1 MESVVANPPLIWE
14 EVLPESLR
22 LHTTLPMQT
31 AAKHSHYHCIQP
43 KNAISRTGAI
53 SFEILVGNN
62 KFTDVGSRMLYVES
76 SVRTAQSEMIPS
88 KIAHPTDA
96 TRPNIVNPKVKTV
109 PMNGIGHT
117 IFNNIKVSLNGTQ
130 IDSGSTLYPYRG
142 DFEMRLSY
150 PQRVKDGC
158 LDMIGFDKEV
168 VSFKDITDVNMQWEI
183 LIDEALIPDASNHPQ
198 LACQFVN
205 SMDSQTMHIMT
216 PIHSEIFD
224 QNKWLPPHS
233 KLYISMEQ
241 NSSNFAL
248 MNKEG
253 GIGEHPLKVEIEK
266 CELLAHMIEVDS
278 SVMKEIENV
287 SYEGSSMLFPL
298 QCVKME

>member
-1 MESVVANPPLIWE
+1 M
-14 EVLPESLR
+14 
-22 LHTTLPMQT
+22 
-31 AAKHSHYHCIQP
+31 
-43 KNAISRTGAI
+43 
-53 SFEILVGNN
+53 
-62 KFTDVGSRMLYVES
+62 
-76 SVRTAQSEMIPS
+76 
-88 KIAHPTDA
+88 
-96 TRPNIVNPKVKTV
+96 NPKVKTV

-117 IFNNIKVSLNGTQ
+117 IFNNVKVSLNETQ

-142 DFEMRLSY
+142 DFETRLSY
-150 PQRVKDGC
+150 PESVKDSC
-158 LDMIGFDKEV
+158 LDMIGLDIEL
-168 VSFKDITDVNMQWEI
+168 VSFEDIMDVNMRGEN
-183 LIDEALIPDASNHPQ
+183 LIDETLIADASNHPQ
-198 LACQFVN
+198 LVCQFVN
-205 SMDSQTMHIMT
+205 SVDSQTMHIMT

-224 QNKWLPPHS
+224 QNKWLPPQS

-266 CELLAHMIEVDS
+266 CELLVRMIEVDS

-298 QCVKME
+298 QCVKMEQHRIVANMRDISVKNILVGEDELPQ